1 MSGPP
6 KSKPLDVLSLAAVGQ
21 EGFQTELEGS
31 RRRANGTA
39 EGAPLGIYAENYSPS
54 VTARVSEEGE
64 ILGVRGIPEPHGQNG
79 TP

>member
-39 EGAPLGIYAENYSPS
+39 EGTPWYI
-54 VTARVSEEGE
+54 
-64 ILGVRGIPEPHGQNG
+64 RGKLFTFSNG
-79 TP
+79 KGFRGR